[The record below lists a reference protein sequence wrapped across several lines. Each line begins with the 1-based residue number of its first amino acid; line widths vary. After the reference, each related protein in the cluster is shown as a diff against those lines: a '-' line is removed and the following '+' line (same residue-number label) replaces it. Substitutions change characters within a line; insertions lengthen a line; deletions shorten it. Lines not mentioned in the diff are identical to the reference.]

1 LTRSPT
7 LDGLTVAASVLVE
20 FCLLFRMQR
29 SSASEGHAK
38 DVVEFTLKPR
48 SSKLRLSATH
58 VTASMDES
66 QHLLCKRIAEI
77 AHLPLNRLRV
87 SFETSNLVVDKRVHK
102 DEPPKI
108 RDIAN
113 AGTVLIIKD
122 LGTPVP
128 PVNRTQCALYSRQL
142 AWTDLFRSSNL
153 MENGVCG

>member
-1 LTRSPT
+1 
-7 LDGLTVAASVLVE
+7 
-20 FCLLFRMQR
+20 MQR

-87 SFETSNLVVDKRVHK
+87 TFETSNLVVDKRVHK

-122 LGTPVP
+122 LGTPSRSPCQPYSV
-128 PVNRTQCALYSRQL
+128 CAYSRQL